1 MKESFLKVLVAL
13 ISALLAVPVTVLAA
27 VPGGATVTG
36 SVTYEQYTTS
46 PSSINVYAGNITEA
60 NITAEQSTYHWAG
73 IYGNASGYLVL
84 GDSNGY
90 KMYRWAAQA
99 KYVYFDDDSIINW
112 GNFGNTS
119 CAQIETQYA
128 FLAGASDDCAHTF
141 TTYRDFSSVAT
152 GDVVGSALAAQTY
165 DGSGSPFWYT
175 IALNDTV
182 ANDVVFVG
190 EVSTGTAYNG
200 ATFANYQV
208 ILPEDGSNGDTTP
221 TPYYVWIELY

>member
-13 ISALLAVPVTVLAA
+13 ISALLAVPAAVLAA
-27 VPGGATVTG
+27 VPGGATVT
-36 SVTYEQYTTS
+36 SSTTHNQYYIP
-46 PSSINVYAGNITEA
+46 PSTINVYAGNITEA
-60 NITAEQSTYHWAG
+60 NITTEQSTYHWAG

-84 GDSNGY
+84 GDSSGY
-90 KMYRWAAQA
+90 KMYRWVAKA
-99 KYVYFDDDSIINW
+99 KYVYFDNESVINW
-112 GNFGNTS
+112 GSLNATDCGTID
-119 CAQIETQYA
+119 ALYP
-128 FLAGASDDCAHTF
+128 FLSGASDDCAYTF
-141 TTYRDFSSVAT
+141 TTTASFYSPAT
-152 GDVVGSALAAQTY
+152 GDNVASTIAAQTY
-165 DGSGSPFWYT
+165 DGTGTPYWYT

-182 ANDVVFVG
+182 AKNVVFVG